1 MTVEHLTKSEVKTL
15 DSFLVSGQINQKML
29 LLEMSIGLDSM
40 GPVRDPMT
48 DRFFPGMTET
58 LGKFSEALERYKL
71 MFMVATNGPDIE
83 GVDILNSLKGPVAAA
98 AVTQGGG
105 KLISRYP
112 ETGELKYTT
121 LAQKEELARLKDLE
135 QEATERPLMRALL
148 GDRMSTNG
156 KPPIRTPYDT
166 NIVMTLPANFEV
178 LNARLSAAG
187 VDLQKELPGVE
198 PTNYV
203 KQVLDYA
210 HNQYIEAIQRLG
222 MEAGT
227 TVLTKL
233 QNRRN
238 YVMPRHNILGE
249 VLSKY
254 SGAVIGSKCMS
265 FAPGYH
271 LLTYELENSL
281 YVADKA
287 VDITGEGQQIIGVSE
302 KNMIIGPV
310 TYFGENSPNHRD
322 INVTNKR
329 LIPTD
334 LGTLYLADVT
344 CRLAV
349 NITMD
354 GSPPRMD
361 RVEDVPVLHIGS
373 GLKALEAITYLY
385 QQLYG

>member
-58 LGKFSEALERYKL
+58 LGKFSEALKRYKL

-178 LNARLSAAG
+178 LNARLRAAG